1 MRKYMLEI
9 LYKSYSR
16 FKEILE
22 QINHR
27 VKDYNDNRKYRMSI
41 KKYTKIK
48 PRPFLSHL
56 SLSVMTSLPSSNV
69 VNLENLVNLALDCD
83 DIKQYEELEKI
94 IEEYFNSSVDVHYKD
109 YFIDKV
115 GNTSIMVDPVKSWY
129 RITTGVIKLN
139 SKKSTLEHNIYKNPD
154 NYYYANTINKTLSVV
169 EKFMINVYNIET
181 SK

>member
-1 MRKYMLEI
+1 MRRYLLEI
-9 LYKSYSR
+9 LHKYYSK
-16 FKEILE
+16 FKDILE
-22 QINHR
+22 PIVHKVR
-27 VKDYNDNRKYRMSI
+27 DYNNNRKYRTDM

-69 VNLENLVNLALDCD
+69 VNLENLVNLALDCND
-83 DIKQYEELEKI
+83 VNQYEELEMI

-115 GNTSIMVDPVKSWY
+115 GNTSIMVDPVKSWNK
-129 RITTGVIKLN
+129 ITSGVLKLN
-139 SKKSTLEHNIYKNPD
+139 YKKITLEHNIHKNPD
-154 NYYYANTINKTLSVV
+154 NYYYANTIDKALSIV